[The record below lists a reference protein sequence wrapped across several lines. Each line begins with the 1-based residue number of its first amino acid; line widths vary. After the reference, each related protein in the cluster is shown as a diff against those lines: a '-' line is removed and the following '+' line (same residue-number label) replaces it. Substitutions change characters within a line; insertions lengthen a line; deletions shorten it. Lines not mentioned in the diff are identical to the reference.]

1 MKIQHIALT
10 IALFAVSSTGFAA
23 EKDTIKQSVKVGQTI
38 SVDSPADPA
47 TAAAGEAI
55 NVAWTVNS
63 NNAFKYAFTGTSKDD
78 AGTEL
83 KYPQFIKQD
92 VDANGKVVDKNYD
105 VLDTTFGIA
114 LADYESV
121 QNSNTWGK
129 GETADGKAEALVA
142 DTSDANSPYGTMG
155 RVMTG
160 DKTGKATI
168 NLFSKGL
175 ADATDQSGIYNS
187 EVMLTVTA
195 EEQLGG

>member
-10 IALFAVSSTGFAA
+10 IALFAISATGFAA
-23 EKDTIKQSVKVGQTI
+23 EQDSIKQSVSVDQTI

-78 AGTEL
+78 SGADL
-83 KYPQFIKQD
+83 KFPQFIKQD

-105 VLDTTFGIA
+105 VLDTTFGVK
-114 LADYESV
+114 LSEYQSV
-121 QNSNTWGK
+121 QRGDLWGK
-129 GETADGKAEALVA
+129 GEAANGDAKSLVA
-142 DTSDANSPYGTMG
+142 DTSDAASPYGTMG

-168 NLFSKGL
+168 SLFSKGL
-175 ADATDQSGIYNS
+175 ADAADQSGIYNS